1 MLLHASC
8 WSATKESLPETEA
21 AFGLL
26 LRVGVLHLLEVDT
39 RVLRLA
45 LEMSFLH
52 LRLLLESMRAGPRGD
67 RHYQCERWLRW

>member
-1 MLLHASC
+1 M
-8 WSATKESLPETEA
+8 PETEA
-21 AFGLL
+21 AHGLL
-26 LRVGVLHLLEVDT
+26 LRGWVLHLFEVDT

-67 RHYQCERWLRW
+67 RHY